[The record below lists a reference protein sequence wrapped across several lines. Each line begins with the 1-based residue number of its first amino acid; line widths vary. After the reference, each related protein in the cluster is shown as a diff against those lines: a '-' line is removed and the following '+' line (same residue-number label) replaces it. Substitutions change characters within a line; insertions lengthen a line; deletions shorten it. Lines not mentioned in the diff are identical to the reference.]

1 MKPHDSTA
9 ETHGLVAALQDSEY
23 ENDLLNRIASES
35 PTFAALVLDSM
46 KSMDEFGDEHVAT
59 WLGSF
64 ADGRPKTQIQLVV
77 TQNHEFTI
85 DED

>member
-1 MKPHDSTA
+1 MRPHDLAA
-9 ETHGLVAALQDSEY
+9 ENHVLLPALQDSQY

-35 PTFAALVLDSM
+35 PTFAALVLDSL
-46 KSMDEFGDEHVAT
+46 KSMDEFGDDHVAT

-64 ADGRPKTQIQLVV
+64 TDGRPKTQVQLVV
-77 TQNHEFTI
+77 TQSHEFTI